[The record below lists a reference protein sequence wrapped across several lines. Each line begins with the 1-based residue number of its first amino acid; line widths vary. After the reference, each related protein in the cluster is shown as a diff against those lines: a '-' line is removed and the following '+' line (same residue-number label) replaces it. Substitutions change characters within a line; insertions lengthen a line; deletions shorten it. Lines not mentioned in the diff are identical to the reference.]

1 MKNQIRA
8 LLIATGFS
16 LAAAGSSH
24 AMSSLISLSKEPV
37 WPASSTPD
45 GNIIYNVTTVAR
57 GGSGLLQVVLTAGGL
72 PPGVTVTFSPSVLRF
87 TGNQVTAQTSTMTVS
102 CPGLMPIDCFPFTI
116 TGTAQRETITITNQV
131 FFTAEYLAIRP
142 PTLFLDLLTNGDLRL
157 RGAGATGKTYQ
168 IEASPSLTNPV
179 WTPLGSATAD
189 GNGRF
194 TFFTSQVPGSP
205 VRFYRAVT
213 TN

>member
-1 MKNQIRA
+1 MKNQIRG
-8 LLIATGFS
+8 LLLATVFT
-16 LAAAGSSH
+16 LASAGTSQ

-45 GNIIYNVTTVAR
+45 RNIVYNVTTVAR

-87 TGNQVTAQTSTMTVS
+87 TGNQVTAQTSTMTIS
-102 CPGLMPIDCFPFTI
+102 CPSVMPTDCFPFTI
-116 TGTAQRETITITNQV
+116 TGTSQRESITITNQV
-131 FFTAEYLAIRP
+131 FWTAEFLAVRP
-142 PTLFLDLLTNGDLRL
+142 PTLFLDLLTNGGLRL

-168 IEASPSLTNPV
+168 IEATPSLANPV
-179 WTPLGSATAD
+179 WTPLGLSTAD

-194 TFFTSQVPGSP
+194 TFFTSPAPGMP